1 MADRFQLVSR
11 INLLPWRAERRNAL
25 RNEFIWALVFS
36 AAAAGILWYGVRDYH
51 RQLQEHQNA
60 RLDYIQEQINLLDE
74 KIVELEKL
82 QQAQDRLLARIQA
95 IEKLQSNRALAV
107 RLFDELVKSIPD
119 GLSISLLEQT
129 GNTVA
134 LTGVAQSN
142 ASVSALMRNIEASEW
157 LKDAQLDVI
166 EKKMAD
172 VQREPKV
179 QLSDFNEQ
187 LLRDNPDRY
196 VEVSHFALK
205 FKQVLPRKDAEE
217 EGAL

>member
-1 MADRFQLVSR
+1 MADKFQLVSR

-25 RNEFIWALVFS
+25 RNEFVSTLVFV
-36 AAAAGILWYGVRDYH
+36 AAIAGALWYGVRDYH

-60 RLDYIQEQINLLDE
+60 RLDYIQEQIDMLDE
-74 KIVELEKL
+74 QIVELEKL
-82 QQAQDRLLARIQA
+82 QQEQDRLLARIQA

-107 RLFDELVKSIPD
+107 RLFDELVTSIPD
-119 GLSISLLEQT
+119 GLSLTLLEQR
-129 GNTVA
+129 GDSVSLA
-134 LTGVAQSN
+134 GMAQSN

-157 LKDAQLDVI
+157 LKDAQLNLI

-172 VQREPKV
+172 LQHEPKV

-196 VEVSHFALK
+196 VEVSRFELK
-205 FKQVLPRKDAEE
+205 FKQVLPRTDEEE
-217 EGAL
+217 EGI